1 MIYEENPLH
10 VEMVQTLVPVANEV
24 QDEIRINV
32 AGEPVV
38 DPKKDS
44 VQSNESNESNDRNK
58 NRKTKCEKAL
68 DMAYL
73 VFLILVL
80 MGFFGAFI
88 LFLVWMDKPDIFGK
102 NPNNY

>member
-10 VEMVQTLVPVANEV
+10 VELVQTLVPVAREV

-38 DPKKDS
+38 DPKRDS
-44 VQSNESNESNDRNK
+44 VQSNESNERNET
-58 NRKTKCEKAL
+58 RKTKCEKAL

-102 NPNNY
+102 TPNNY